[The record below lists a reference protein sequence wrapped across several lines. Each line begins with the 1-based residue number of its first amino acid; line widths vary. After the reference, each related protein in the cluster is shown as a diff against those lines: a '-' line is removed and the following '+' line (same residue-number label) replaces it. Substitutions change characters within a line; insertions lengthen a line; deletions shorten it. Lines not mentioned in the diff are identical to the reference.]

1 MRIILHWD
9 FIMNKNKIVLCLI
22 MIVAAT
28 IYPQLNREEALKK
41 GGWSGGLAGWV
52 GWENFDLSENLG
64 DATRNAKVDGF
75 NFIFSSRN
83 GSIVETNG
91 VFGFDFQWR
100 ERNRTT
106 TPDPNP
112 NNTSESIDEKVWFLG
127 LWARYYIPW
136 GGNFAMFFEG
146 SGGYAVYSQKNETIT
161 DLEYVPNNSE
171 SYANGFAYNAGIGI
185 SHFVSRNAA
194 FELTGRYE
202 GGSLSGENENYI
214 GVKNDLNVKLRNIF
228 ILFGFQIYLR

>member
-1 MRIILHWD
+1 MAIKEIPLLICILS
-9 FIMNKNKIVLCLI
+9 IS
-22 MIVAAT
+22 
-28 IYPQLNREEALKK
+28 IYPQLNREEALKQ

-52 GWENFDLSENLG
+52 GWENYDVSEN
-64 DATRNAKVDGF
+64 NSEVDGY

-100 ERNRTT
+100 ERNRTI
-106 TPDPNP
+106 TPEPNP

-127 LWARYYIPW
+127 LWARYYIPF
-136 GGNFAMFFEG
+136 GGNFSMFFEG

-161 DLEYVPNNSE
+161 DLELAYYNNQA
-171 SYANGFAYNAGIGI
+171 YANGFAYNGGIGI
-185 SHFVSRNAA
+185 SHFVSQNAA

-202 GGSLSGENENYI
+202 GGSLNGENENYI
-214 GVKNDLNVKLRNIF
+214 GTKNVLNVKLKNIF

>member
-1 MRIILHWD
+1 MSV
-9 FIMNKNKIVLCLI
+9 KNIFLIVLL
-22 MIVAAT
+22 VST
-28 IYPQLNREEALKK
+28 IIYSQQNREAALMK

-52 GWENFDLSENLG
+52 GWENFNTTLNLG
-64 DATRNAKVDGF
+64 DESEAAKVEGF

-83 GSIVETNG
+83 GSIVENNA

-106 TPDPNP
+106 KPEPNP
-112 NNTSESIDEKVWFLG
+112 DNSSESINEKEWFLG
-127 LWARYYIPW
+127 LWARYYIPF

-161 DLEYVPNNSE
+161 NLEYAYYNNTA
-171 SYANGFAYNAGIGI
+171 YANGFAYNAGIGI
-185 SHFVSRNAA
+185 SHFVSHNAA
-194 FELTGRYE
+194 FEITGRYE
-202 GGSLSGENENYI
+202 GGSLNGDNENYI
-214 GVKNDLNVKLRNIF
+214 GVKNDLNVKLKNIF